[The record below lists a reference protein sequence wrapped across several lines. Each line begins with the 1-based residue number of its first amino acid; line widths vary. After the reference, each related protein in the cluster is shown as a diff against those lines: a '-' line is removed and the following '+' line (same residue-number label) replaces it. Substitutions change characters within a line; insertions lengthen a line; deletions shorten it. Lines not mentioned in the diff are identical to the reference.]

1 MYPMRRAFILP
12 LIRLALL
19 IFASAALAG
28 CVMTPEPESAP
39 PASAVPAVSPDQ
51 FLAVAQDVE
60 PVAESL
66 CRIETPDQN
75 CDFAIL
81 VDRDPRVGANAFQ
94 TVDEAGRPIIIL
106 TLGLIAILQSE
117 DELAFVLGHEM
128 GHHIARH
135 IPQQRESAAEGARVF
150 GEMVLAG
157 GGSARDV
164 RRAAQLGAA
173 VGARTYSR
181 TAELEADAL
190 GTVIAYRAGYD
201 PLAGVQLFLRLPDP
215 GMRFL
220 STHPPN
226 ADRRR
231 VVTRTVAA
239 LRAGG

>member
-1 MYPMRRAFILP
+1 MILLLARAV
-12 LIRLALL
+12 LL
-19 IFASAALAG
+19 LSAAAALAG
-28 CVMTPEPESAP
+28 CVTVEGPAP
-39 PASAVPAVSPDQ
+39 AVTAAATRPAVSPDQ

-60 PVAESL
+60 PVAEAL
-66 CRIETPDQN
+66 CRVETPDQN

-94 TVDEAGRPIIIL
+94 TVDRAGRPIIIL
-106 TLGLIAILQSE
+106 TLGLVAILQSE

-135 IPQQRESAAEGARVF
+135 IPQQRASAAEGARVF

-157 GGSARDV
+157 GGNARDV
-164 RRAAQLGAA
+164 RRAAELGAT

-181 TAELEADAL
+181 NAELEADAI
-190 GTVIAYRAGYD
+190 GAAIAYRAGYD

-215 GMRFL
+215 GMQFL

-226 ADRRR
+226 AERRR

>member
-28 CVMTPEPESAP
+28 CVMTPEPASAP
-39 PASAVPAVSPDQ
+39 PASAVHPPAVSPDQ

-135 IPQQRESAAEGARVF
+135 IPQQRASAAEGRPCLRRDGAWPV
-150 GEMVLAG
+150 EA
-157 GGSARDV
+157 SARDV

-215 GMRFL
+215 GMAFPVDPSPECR
-220 STHPPN
+220 SSH
-226 ADRRR
+226 AS
-231 VVTRTVAA
+231 
-239 LRAGG
+239 